1 MFSASLPPAVIATVL
16 AGLDVLERE
25 PGILDSLRENIAYAA
40 SGFQDLGFDVHPAAA
55 IIPLLVPAWMNIRQA
70 ARKLHV
76 RGVFVNS
83 VEYPAVPLSQQRF
96 RISIMATHTT
106 ADIDA
111 LLSAV
116 QHVWS
121 ECTIEAGQASRPST
135 KFAA

>member
-1 MFSASLPPAVIATVL
+1 
-16 AGLDVLERE
+16 
-25 PGILDSLRENIAYAA
+25 
-40 SGFQDLGFDVHPAAA
+40 
-55 IIPLLVPAWMNIRQA
+55 
-70 ARKLHV
+70 
-76 RGVFVNS
+76 VFVNS